1 MNNERL
7 MKVLL
12 SPHVS
17 DKAYMAADK
26 NSQVVFKVTVDATKL
41 EVKRAVEKLFEV
53 KVDAVTILN
62 VKGKQRRFGK
72 IEGRTKNWKKAYVSL
87 AEGHDINFAGVE
99 K

>member
-12 SPHVS
+12 GPHVS

>member
-17 DKAYMAADK
+17 DKAYIAADK
-26 NSQVVFKVTVDATKL
+26 SSQVVFKVTVDATKL
-41 EVKRAVEKLFEV
+41 EIKKAVEKLFEV
-53 KVDAVTILN
+53 KVDAVSTVN

-72 IEGRTKNWKKAYVSL
+72 IEGRTKDWKKAYVTL